1 MTRANFRQMRW
12 HRARL
17 TNALAQSFFLCGDFV
32 FYLESDCM
40 KNITEIRHAIDQIDQ
55 EIIIILAKR
64 QRLVE
69 QAGRLKIRTISEL
82 FR

>member
-1 MTRANFRQMRW
+1 
-12 HRARL
+12 
-17 TNALAQSFFLCGDFV
+17 
-32 FYLESDCM
+32 M
-40 KNITEIRHAIDQIDQ
+40 KNITEIRHVIDQIDQ